1 MHKKGKM
8 YLMQYCLGK
17 VAKLQIALYS
27 CIFIIVVLINSLIL
41 LKLRI
46 ILMGRSRYTLFSM
59 NNADEMY

>member
-27 CIFIIVVLINSLIL
+27 CIFIIVVLINSLTL
-41 LKLRI
+41 LK
-46 ILMGRSRYTLFSM
+46 
-59 NNADEMY
+59 